1 MQQFGVIVPHIVV
14 ILGDKRSTDNGNGI
28 SAGGIVHLLE
38 NMDLNESVYFQSTF
52 WDVFKMLHAYF
63 FL

>member
-14 ILGDKRSTDNGNGI
+14 ILGDKRSTDNGNDI

-38 NMDLNESVYFQSTF
+38 NMDLNECLFSVTF
-52 WDVFKMLHAYF
+52 WRCF
-63 FL
+63 